1 MSRPKSR
8 SKIRLALEKIVELEK
23 IEASEEDFDAEIK
36 RIAAAYQMEEEKI
49 RSVVPAAEVKKD
61 LAVNKAIDFIKS
73 NAVVTEEAAKEG
85 KGGGEERLENFHS
98 GGFCNEFGPLCR

>member
-1 MSRPKSR
+1 MEKFREGFREQAEKQV
-8 SKIRLALEKIVELEK
+8 KIRLALEKIVELEK

-73 NAVVTEEAAKEG
+73 NAVVTEEAAKEE
-85 KGGGEERLENFHS
+85 KAEEKND
-98 GGFCNEFGPLCR
+98 